1 MLTLGVSLS
10 PSLSFA
16 QPTASLRTAGH
27 DKNLI
32 HLATLQLNGPSS
44 THARKTSLA
53 MAEQHFPVKGTKS
66 YVRYAKSGGG
76 ISCVP
81 FARQASGIELKG
93 NAANWWDEAD
103 GLYARGSQ
111 PESGSVLNFR
121 ANASMRLGHVAVV
134 TSVISSREIE
144 IDHANW
150 TGPGAAAGGI
160 SRNISVIDVSPAND
174 WTAVRVGL
182 GHTGQYGSIYPTYG
196 FIYDHKGPDFSAPTF
211 TASVIPAPELNTPP
225 RDLRAV
231 AQRTMTAAANIMP
244 RVYDE
249 VAESPAGRG
258 FDLRV
263 SDQMDAPDR
272 SFR

>member
-10 PSLSFA
+10 PGLSLA
-16 QPTASLRTAGH
+16 QPTA
-27 DKNLI
+27 NLHGTGYDQKPI
-32 HLATLQLNGPSS
+32 HLVTLKLTGPSS
-44 THARKTSLA
+44 NHARKSPAALS
-53 MAEQHFPVKGTKS
+53 EQRFPAKGSKS

-111 PESGSVLNFR
+111 PEPGSVLNFR
-121 ANASMRLGHVAVV
+121 ANAAMRLGHVAVV
-134 TSVISSREIE
+134 SAVVSSREIE
-144 IDHANW
+144 INHANW
-150 TGPGAAAGGI
+150 SGPGAGAGGV
-160 SRNISVIDVSPAND
+160 SRNISVIDVSPDND

-196 FIYDHKGPDFSAPTF
+196 FIYDHQGPDVTAPTF
-211 TASVIPAPELNTPP
+211 TASVIPAPEVNTPP
-225 RDLRAV
+225 RDLRART
-231 AQRTMTAAANIMP
+231 QRTMTASAHITP
-244 RVYDE
+244 RFYDE
-249 VAESPAGRG
+249 VAEAPAGRG
-258 FDLRV
+258 LDLNI